1 MRRGLYITLGLIC
14 VAIGT
19 VGIFLPGL
27 PTTPLLLAAS
37 WLFYRS
43 SPRLQEWL
51 HASKL
56 GIYIRS
62 YERLGG
68 MRRITKACV
77 TALMATMVCCS
88 IIFFIHNTLAD
99 IIVGIAGAI
108 GCLVVIFKVPNATK
122 KESVYK

>member
-1 MRRGLYITLGLIC
+1 MIRRKIYIAVGCLC
-14 VAIGT
+14 VALGALGVI
-19 VGIFLPGL
+19 LPGL
-27 PTTPLLLAAS
+27 PTTPFLLAAS

-68 MRRITKACV
+68 MRPSTKLFAV
-77 TALMATMVCCS
+77 ALMAGMVACS
-88 IIFFIHNTLAD
+88 VVLIIDSRVAD
-99 IIVGIAGAI
+99 WIVAAAGAI
-108 GCLVVIFKVPNATK
+108 GCLVVIFAVPTAK
-122 KESVYK
+122 QQ